1 MGPTSWHICFF
12 SQKERVMARRK
23 REREL
28 GNESKKREGGELK
41 VKKKRDLRRERER
54 VEERKTVKKRV

>member
-41 VKKKRDLRRERER
+41 VKKKRDLRRERELR
-54 VEERKTVKKRV
+54 NERQLRKECK